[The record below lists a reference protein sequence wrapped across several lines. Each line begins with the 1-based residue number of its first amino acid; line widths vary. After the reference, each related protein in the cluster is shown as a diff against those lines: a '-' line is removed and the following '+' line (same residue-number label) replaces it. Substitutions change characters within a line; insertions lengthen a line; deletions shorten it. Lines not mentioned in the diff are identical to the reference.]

1 MSTLPLRPSFNAV
14 LSLCR
19 VSNLPTVWMNVLTAA
34 ALSGGVSDAVW
45 EDAGNSQAA
54 APALLVVL
62 LAFALSCFY
71 CGGMALNDL
80 CDLEHDRLHQRY
92 RPIPAGRITAGHA
105 RAVTL
110 ALFASALAC
119 LLPVPHRA
127 GLVAGVMLLFV
138 IWVYDHFHKRHR
150 STVFAM
156 AGARLLVYVVTA
168 FALTGGISTVVG
180 IAAFVQAAYVLLLTV
195 VARHEGHTAAG
206 RYRWPVIPW
215 MLAAMPLLD
224 GVVLAVLADPAWLLV
239 GVVGTGLTCAGQ
251 RYVRGD

>member
-1 MSTLPLRPSFNAV
+1 MSTLPFRPDFNAV

-34 ALSGGVSDAVW
+34 VLSGAVSNS
-45 EDAGNSQAA
+45 AGNGPVS
-54 APALLVVL
+54 PSALLVVL

-110 ALFASALAC
+110 ALFACALAC

-127 GLVAGVMLLFV
+127 GLVAGVVLLFV
-138 IWVYDHFHKRHR
+138 IWVYDHFHKRHP

-168 FALTGGISTVVG
+168 FALTGGISAVVG
-180 IAAFVQAAYVLLLTV
+180 IAALVQAAYVLLLTV

-224 GVVLAVLADPAWLLV
+224 GFVLAMLAHPAWLLA
-239 GVVGTGLTCAGQ
+239 GVVGMGLTRAGQ

>member
-1 MSTLPLRPSFNAV
+1 MNALPVRASLNAV
-14 LSLCR
+14 CSLCR
-19 VSNLPTVWMNVLTAA
+19 VSNLPTVWMNVLAAA
-34 ALSGGVSDAVW
+34 ALSGAAW
-45 EDAGNSQAA
+45 EGSPAA

-62 LAFALSCFY
+62 LLVALSCFY

-80 CDLEHDRLHQRY
+80 CDLEHDRMYQRY
-92 RPIPAGRITAGHA
+92 RPIPAGRITPGRA

-119 LLPVPHRA
+119 LLLVPHHA
-127 GLVAGVMLLFV
+127 GLAAGAMLLFV
-138 IWVYDHFHKRHR
+138 IWVYDHFHKRHP

-168 FALTGGISTVVG
+168 SALTGGISTGVG
-180 IAAFVQAAYVLLLTV
+180 IAALVQGAYVLLLTV
-195 VARHEGHTAAG
+195 VARHEGRTAAG

-224 GVVLAVLADPAWLLV
+224 GVMLAVLVHPAWLLA
-239 GVVGTGLTCAGQ
+239 GVVGMGLTRAGQ